1 MTNAMTKIQKS
12 HLTGGV
18 RKRFIE
24 KTHLS
29 FLDRMNYISISQRL
43 AAVTFF
49 GVLASLCNMYGSIFL
64 INEVCFLDLK
74 ENRN

>member
-1 MTNAMTKIQKS
+1 MRPEYFL
-12 HLTGGV
+12 HV
-18 RKRFIE
+18 RFYVFCVCACTQSE
-24 KTHLS
+24 FCLE
-29 FLDRMNYISISQRL
+29 LMNYISISQRL